1 MTLISFQVMLNA
13 LMNPRRLS
21 RKNFIKLLG
30 LGVTSVGFRPI
41 LDVKHETTFPNNE
54 RLGRVCIIGMVDI
67 KSAPYED
74 SDTVGVIYEDAV
86 IPWLREVVAKEPNYN
101 YFNQRWVETQDGFVY
116 AANIQPVRNIPNAPI
131 DTLLATSKAEGM
143 WAEVTIPYADVTLVN
158 GPSSNSWVKARLD
171 QGLPLRVYYG
181 QVYYIDQIKTDK
193 SGIVYYRV
201 NPNYYGGV
209 DMFWVPA
216 EAMHP
221 ISVDEINPINP
232 EVENK
237 KIVVDVSR
245 QTISCFEGDTEVYY
259 CRVSTGAKYDMYGN
273 PVEKWSTPLGKYVI
287 SRKFISLQMSGGT
300 TGAPYDLPGIGW
312 VSVFA
317 TGGVAIHATV
327 WHNDF
332 GTPKSHG
339 CVNTMPEDAKWIFRW
354 SLPQTSY
361 DPGMVDISISGD
373 KSTTVQVIES

>member
-1 MTLISFQVMLNA
+1 MHQ
-13 LMNPRRLS
+13 RKLS
-21 RKNFIKLLG
+21 RRNFIKILG
-30 LGVTSVGFRPI
+30 LSITSLGIKPIFRNQ
-41 LDVKHETTFPNNE
+41 DKVEFPNYE
-54 RLGRVCIIGMVDI
+54 RLGRVCIIGKVEI
-67 KSAPYED
+67 KSAPYEG
-74 SDTVGVIYEDAV
+74 SETINVLYEDAV
-86 IPWLREVVAKEPNYN
+86 VPWLRDVVAKEPNYN
-101 YFNQRWVETQDGFVY
+101 FYNQRWLETTDGYIY
-116 AANIQPVRNIPNAPI
+116 AANIQPVRNKPNQPI
-131 DTLLATSKAEGM
+131 GKLLPTSKGEGM
-143 WAEVTIPYADVTLVN
+143 WALVTIPYADVTLVTS
-158 GPSSNSWVKARLD
+158 PSSNSWVKARLD

-181 QVYYIDQIKTDK
+181 QVYYIDKIKIEDNG
-193 SGIVYYRV
+193 SVYYRV

-221 ISVDEINPINP
+221 IPPDEISPINP
-232 EVENK
+232 EAENK

-245 QTISCFEGDTEVYY
+245 QTLACYEGDTEVYY

-273 PVEKWSTPLGKYVI
+273 PVEKWSTPLGSYLI
-287 SRKFISLQMSGGT
+287 SRKFVSLQMSGGT

-339 CVNTMPEDAKWIFRW
+339 CVNTLPEDANWIFRW
-354 SLPQTSY
+354 SLPQIAY
-361 DPGMVDISISGD
+361 DPGMTDISMTGEP
-373 KSTTVQVIES
+373 STTIQVIES

>member
-1 MTLISFQVMLNA
+1 MLNPI
-13 LMNPRRLS
+13 MNQDSMSRR
-21 RKNFIKLLG
+21 NFLKLFGIGITSLG
-30 LGVTSVGFRPI
+30 INPKFYFNTGV
-41 LDVKHETTFPNNE
+41 EFPKYD
-54 RLGRVCIIGMVDI
+54 RLGRVCIIGKVEI
-67 KSAPYED
+67 KTAPFEG
-74 SDTVGVIYEDAV
+74 SQTVGVLYEDAV
-86 IPWLREVVAKEPNYN
+86 VPWLRDVVAKELNFN
-101 YFNQRWVETQDGFVY
+101 YFSQKWVETLDGYLY
-116 AANIQPVRNIPNAPI
+116 ATNIQPVRNIPNKPI
-131 DTLLATSKAEGM
+131 DVLLPTSAGEGM
-143 WAEVTIPYADVTLVN
+143 WAEVTVPYADVTLVT
-158 GPSSNSWVKARLD
+158 GPSSNSWVHARID
-171 QGLPLRVYYG
+171 QGLPLRVYFG
-181 QVYYIDQIKTDK
+181 QVYYIDQIKKEDDG
-193 SGIVYYRV
+193 SIYYRV

-221 ISVDEINPINP
+221 ISPGEMTAINP
-232 EVENK
+232 EVESK

-245 QTISCFEGDTEVYY
+245 QTLSCFEGETEVYF

-273 PVEKWSTPLGKYVI
+273 PVEKWSTPLGSYLI
-287 SRKFISLQMSGGT
+287 SRKFVSLQMSGGT

-339 CVNTMPEDAKWIFRW
+339 CVNTLPEDAKWIFRW

-361 DPGMVDISISGD
+361 DPGMVDISLTRET
-373 KSTTVQVIES
+373 STTVQVIES

>member
-1 MTLISFQVMLNA
+1 MLKVI
-13 LMNPRRLS
+13 MHPGSIS
-21 RKNFIKLLG
+21 RKNFIKLFG
-30 LGVTSVGFRPI
+30 LGIAGMGLKPVMQINP
-41 LDVKHETTFPNNE
+41 DNPFPDFE
-54 RLGRVCIIGMVDI
+54 RLGRVCIIGMVEI
-67 KSAPYED
+67 KDQPFEGGQ
-74 SDTVGVIYEDAV
+74 TVRVIYEDTV
-86 IPWLREVVAKEPNYN
+86 IPWLSEVVAKEPNYN
-101 YFNQRWVETQDGFVY
+101 YFNQRWIETTDGYVY
-116 AANIQPVRNIPNAPI
+116 AANIQPVKNIPNTPI
-131 DTLLATSKAEGM
+131 SSLIPTSMGEGM
-143 WAEVTIPYADVTLVN
+143 WAEVTVPYADITLAT

-181 QVYYIDQIKTDK
+181 QVYYIDTIKTDK
-193 SGIVYYRV
+193 NGSVFYRA

-209 DMFWVPA
+209 DMLWVPA

-221 ISVDEINPINP
+221 ISPDELAPIHP
-232 EVENK
+232 EVEDK
-237 KIVVDVSR
+237 KIVIDVNR
-245 QTISCFEGDTEVYY
+245 QTLSCYEGEDEVYY

-273 PVEKWSTPLGKYVI
+273 IVDKWSTPVGSFVI

-312 VSVFA
+312 ASLFA

-339 CVNTMPEDAKWIFRW
+339 CVNTLPEDAKWIFRC
-354 SLPQTSY
+354 SLPQCPY
-361 DPGMVDISISGD
+361 DPGTVDISLTGD